1 MRFLHPEL
9 AWWVLA
15 LFALAVAARTI
26 ARRRL
31 GLATTST
38 WAFGQHY
45 RVSLLRRAPAAIL
58 AAAIALVGVAL
69 MDPVVPFAEHEV
81 RSLGL
86 DIVIALDLSASMQER
101 MGPTSP
107 ETRLDATKAAI
118 KAFVSRRVD
127 DRIGLVIFSDNA
139 YVISPLTFDHAS
151 LSRYIDFVDN
161 DLLRGEGMT
170 AIGEGLALSNAL
182 LVRQPGASGR
192 GHKVIVVFTDGENT
206 MGRDP
211 LGALRQADAADI
223 RVHLVGIALDQEVRS
238 KPKVQALLRAVGRYG
253 GRSFNATSASEL
265 EAASRTI
272 DAIEKGVL
280 VRRTSEHDAPVY
292 QWFAIPA
299 LICFVGAF
307 ALRAVPAFV
316 DQT

>member
-1 MRFLHPEL
+1 MRFLHPEM
-9 AWWVLA
+9 AWWVLT
-15 LFALAVAARTI
+15 LFAVAVVVRRI
-26 ARRRL
+26 RRRRL
-31 GLATTST
+31 GLAATSL
-38 WAFGQHY
+38 AALGREH
-45 RVSLLRRAPAAIL
+45 RVSLFRRAPSGVLFAAL
-58 AAAIALVGVAL
+58 ALLALAL
-69 MDPVVPFAEHEV
+69 MDPVVPFAQHEV

-86 DIVIALDLSASMQER
+86 DIVIALDLSASMQEQ
-101 MGPTSP
+101 MGPGTP
-107 ETRLDATKAAI
+107 ATRLDATKAAI
-118 KAFVSRRVD
+118 KAFVARRVD

-170 AIGEGLALSNAL
+170 AIGEGLALSTAL
-182 LVRQPGASGR
+182 LARQPGATAR

-211 LGALRQADAADI
+211 LGALQQADAADI
-223 RVHLVGIALDQEVRS
+223 RVHLVGIALDQEVRT
-238 KPKVQALLRAVGRYG
+238 KPKVQALLRAVGKYG
-253 GRSFNATSASEL
+253 GRSFNASSASEL

-272 DAIEKGVL
+272 DGIEKGVL

-292 QWFAIPA
+292 DWFAIPA
-299 LICFVGAF
+299 LICLAGVF

>member
-1 MRFLHPEL
+1 MRFLHPEM
-9 AWWVLA
+9 AWWFLA
-15 LFALAVAARTI
+15 LFALAAGVRI
-26 ARRRL
+26 VRRRRL

-38 WAFGQHY
+38 WAFSRHY
-45 RVSLLRRAPAAIL
+45 RVSLLRRMPAAIL
-58 AAAIALVGVAL
+58 LAALVLLALAL
-69 MDPVVPFAEHEV
+69 MDPVVPFAQHEV

-86 DIVIALDLSASMQER
+86 DIVLALDLSASMQER
-101 MGPTSP
+101 MSADSP
-107 ETRLDATKAAI
+107 QTRLDATKAAI
-118 KAFVSRRVD
+118 KAFVARRVD

-151 LSRYIDFVDN
+151 LGRYIDFVDN

-182 LVRQPGASGR
+182 LVRQGGATGR

-211 LGALRQADAADI
+211 LGALQQADAADI
-223 RVHLVGIALDQEVRS
+223 RVHLVGIALDQEVRR
-238 KPKVQALLRAVGRYG
+238 KPKVRALLQAVGKYG
-253 GRSFNATSASEL
+253 GRSFNASSAPEL
-265 EAASRTI
+265 DAASRTI

-292 QWFAIPA
+292 EWFAIPA
-299 LICFVGAF
+299 LICFAGAF

>member
-9 AWWVLA
+9 AWWFLA
-15 LFALAVAARTI
+15 LFAFAAGARVMR
-26 ARRRL
+26 RRRL
-31 GLATTST
+31 GLATTSV
-38 WAFGQHY
+38 WAFNNRY
-45 RVSLLRRAPAAIL
+45 RVSAVRRAPAVILL
-58 AAAIALVGVAL
+58 AALALLGIAL
-69 MDPVVPFAEHEV
+69 MDPVVPFAQHDV

-86 DIVIALDLSASMQER
+86 DIVIALDLSASMQEP
-101 MGPTSP
+101 MSAGSP
-107 ETRLDATKAAI
+107 ATRLDATKAAI

-151 LSRYIDFVDN
+151 LARYIDFVDN

-170 AIGEGLALSNAL
+170 AIGEGLALSHAL

-211 LGALRQADAADI
+211 LGALQQADAADI

-238 KPKVQALLRAVGRYG
+238 KPKVQALLRAVGKYG
-253 GRSFNATSASEL
+253 GRSFNASSASEL
-265 EAASRTI
+265 DAASRTI

-292 QWFAIPA
+292 DWFAIPA
-299 LICFVGAF
+299 LICFAGAF

>member
-9 AWWVLA
+9 AWGVVA
-15 LFALAVAARTI
+15 LFAVAATARVLM
-26 ARRRL
+26 RRRL
-31 GLATTST
+31 GVATTST
-38 WAFGQHY
+38 WAFGHRY
-45 RVSLLRRAPAAIL
+45 RVSPVRRAPAAIL
-58 AAAIALVGVAL
+58 LAALALLGVGL
-69 MDPVVPFAEHEV
+69 MDPVVPLAEHDV

-101 MGPTSP
+101 MSQASP
-107 ETRLDATKAAI
+107 ATRLDATKAAI
-118 KAFVSRRVD
+118 KSFVARRVD

-151 LSRYIDFVDN
+151 LARYIDFVDN

-170 AIGEGLALSNAL
+170 AIGEGLALSHAL
-182 LVRQPGASGR
+182 LVRQPGATGR

-211 LGALRQADAADI
+211 LGALQQADADGI

-238 KPKVQALLRAVGRYG
+238 KPQVQALLHAVGRYG
-253 GRSFNATSASEL
+253 GRTFNATSAPEL
-265 EAASRTI
+265 DAASRTI

-280 VRRTSEHDAPVY
+280 VRRTVERDAPVY
-292 QWFAIPA
+292 EWFAIPA
-299 LICFVGAF
+299 LVCFVAAF
-307 ALRAVPAFV
+307 AFRAVPAFV

>member
-9 AWWVLA
+9 AWWFLA
-15 LFALAVAARTI
+15 LFALAVAVRI
-26 ARRRL
+26 IRRRRL
-31 GLATTST
+31 GVATTST
-38 WAFGQHY
+38 WAFARNY
-45 RVSLLRRAPAAIL
+45 RVSPFRRTPALILL
-58 AAAIALVGVAL
+58 AALALLVLAL
-69 MDPVVPFAEHEV
+69 MDPVVPFAQHEV

-101 MGPTSP
+101 MSAGSP

-118 KAFVSRRVD
+118 KAFVARRVD

-151 LSRYIDFVDN
+151 LGRYIDFVDN

-182 LVRQPGASGR
+182 LVRQPGATGR

-211 LGALRQADAADI
+211 LGALQQADAADI

-238 KPKVQALLRAVGRYG
+238 KPKVQALLRAVGKYG
-253 GRSFNATSASEL
+253 GRSFNASSASEL
-265 EAASRTI
+265 DAASRTI

-292 QWFAIPA
+292 DWFAIPA
-299 LICFVGAF
+299 LICFAGAF